1 MPPKVHLELYFP
13 KSHAQLHC
21 IIFWRLH
28 VKWLYENTKY
38 ITLYDLLKIWR
49 ILKNVAGSNLPLRWE
64 GRGQEGALS
73 KCKFP
78 GPHSVGLGRHGE
90 HIFLIIIPNDFL
102 YKWSH
107 SHLKN
112 TAIGS
117 MEAARVLSKEITA

>member
-1 MPPKVHLELYFP
+1 MLSGYMKTL
-13 KSHAQLHC
+13 
-21 IIFWRLH
+21 
-28 VKWLYENTKY
+28 TKY